1 VGCSLEIFIQ
11 EKQDTQNPKKLNKNL
26 QWFHFQQ
33 NFVTFSN
40 KKLEFLRNFLIL
52 NLNKFIFGKLKEKK
66 LYHKIGI

>member
-1 VGCSLEIFIQ
+1 LFIRNIHPR
-11 EKQDTQNPKKLNKNL
+11 KTRYPKPKKAK
-26 QWFHFQQ
+26 QKFAVISFPT